1 MTRQRKFWY
10 AAVVL
15 AFASFI
21 CGIQNEE
28 SSLWWI
34 PCIVLGLGAAYCI
47 KQVASGGGDGQ

>member
-10 AAVVL
+10 ATVVL

-28 SSLWWI
+28 SNLWWI